1 MQGNDF
7 SCKPL
12 QELLGLEIH
21 GCRCGTTHRVPT
33 REVSLR
39 RGAMNLLPEFVDRWM
54 PPGPLIL
61 VADGNTWSAAGEKAV
76 RLLESAARKV
86 SLHFVDHN
94 NQAVHA
100 DKQTVADLV
109 SLIERETTAGLIGVG
124 SGTINDICKA
134 AATATGKTLITV
146 ATAASMNGYTSAI
159 SALAVDGVKITEPC
173 HPPVAVI
180 ADPEVLASAPQSMS
194 AAGFGD
200 LLSKNASTADW
211 ILSNALLGEY
221 FCSIPVEIAEEAVAT
236 SIRQAGIIKSN
247 KPEGLSVLID
257 ALLRSGIAMVL
268 AGSSSPASGGEHL
281 ISHLWDMT
289 AHWTGR
295 TPALHGQQTGVTTLI
310 SLAIYQKILSLEPEV
325 IRRKDVKPEFL
336 TIAAMESELRSVF
349 RDIAASVMPHARA
362 KFLDQNGLAAR
373 RQLILSR
380 WDKIRKAVSAAVISP
395 ALSRQH
401 LQTAGAVTN
410 IDGLGITGEE
420 LQFAYTYARWI
431 RNRYTV
437 LDLAADIGMLNEWRD
452 EILVSVR

>member
-1 MQGNDF
+1 MQETDY
-7 SCKPL
+7 SRKPL
-12 QELLGLEIH
+12 QELLGLEIND
-21 GCRCGTTHRVPT
+21 CRCGRTHRVPT

-39 RGAMNLLPEFVDRWM
+39 RGAVNLLPEFVDRWM
-54 PPGPLIL
+54 PTGTLIL
-61 VADGNTWSAAGEKAV
+61 VVDGNTWTAAGEKAA
-76 RLLESAARKV
+76 RLLESVGRTV
-86 SLHFVDHN
+86 SLHFADHK
-94 NQAVHA
+94 NQSVHA

-109 SLIERETTAGLIGVG
+109 AQIERNATAGLIGVG

-134 AATATGKTLITV
+134 AATATGKTLIAV

-159 SALAVDGVKITEPC
+159 SALTVDGVKITEPC

-180 ADPEVLASAPQSMS
+180 ADPEVLASAPPFMS

-221 FCSIPVEIAEEAVAT
+221 FCGIPVEVAEEAVTT
-236 SIRQAGIIKSN
+236 SIRQVGIIKEN

-310 SLAIYQKILSLEPEV
+310 SLALYQKILSLEPEV
-325 IRRKDVKPEFL
+325 IRRKDVKPEFP

-349 RDIAASVMPHARA
+349 RDLAMSVMPHARV
-362 KFLDQNGLAAR
+362 KFLDQNGLAER

-380 WDKIRKAVSAAVISP
+380 WDKIRQAVSAAVISP
-395 ALSRQH
+395 AQSRQH
-401 LQTAGAVTN
+401 LQAAGAVTT

-437 LDLAADIGMLNEWRD
+437 LDLVADIGMLNEWRD
-452 EILVSVR
+452 EVLALVK

>member
-1 MQGNDF
+1 MQDSDF
-7 SCKPL
+7 SRKPL
-12 QELLGLEIH
+12 KELLGLEIN
-21 GCRCGTTHRVPT
+21 GCPCGRLHRVPT

-39 RGAMNLLPEFVDRWM
+39 RGSLNLLPEFVDRWM
-54 PPGPLIL
+54 STGPLIL
-61 VADGNTWSAAGEKAV
+61 VVDGNTWAAAGEKAV
-76 RLLESAARKV
+76 RFLESAGRTV
-86 SLHFVDHN
+86 SLHFVDHK
-94 NQAVHA
+94 NQPTHA
-100 DKQTVADLV
+100 DNQTVADLV
-109 SLIERETTAGLIGVG
+109 TRIERETTAGLIGVG

-159 SALAVDGVKITEPC
+159 SALTVDGVKITEPC

-180 ADPEVLASAPQSMS
+180 ADPEVLASAPQIMS

-221 FCSIPVEIAEEAVAT
+221 FCGIPVEVAAEAVTT
-236 SIRQAGIIKSN
+236 SIRQAGIIKAN

-310 SLAIYQKILSLEPEV
+310 SLALYQKILSLEPEV

-380 WDKIRKAVSAAVISP
+380 WGKIRKAVSAAVISP

-401 LQTAGAVTN
+401 LQAAGAVTN

-452 EILVSVR
+452 EILVSVK

>member
-7 SCKPL
+7 SRKPL

>member
-7 SCKPL
+7 SRKPL

-159 SALAVDGVKITEPC
+159 SALTVDGVKITEPC

-336 TIAAMESELRSVF
+336 TVAAMESELRSVF

>member
-1 MQGNDF
+1 MPNNEF

-12 QELLGLEIH
+12 QELLGLEMN
-21 GCRCGTTHRVPT
+21 GCRCGRTHRVPT

-39 RGAMNLLPEFVDRWM
+39 RDGLKFLPDCVDRWM
-54 PPGPLIL
+54 STGPLIL
-61 VADGNTWSAAGEKAV
+61 VVDGNTWKAAGEKAM
-76 RLLESAARKV
+76 RLLESAGRKV
-86 SLHFVDHN
+86 SLHFVDHK
-94 NQAVHA
+94 NQPVHA

-109 SLIERETTAGLIGVG
+109 AQIEGETTAGLVAVG

-134 AATATGKTLITV
+134 AATATGKTVITV

-159 SALAVDGVKITEPC
+159 SALTVDGVKITEPC

-180 ADPEVLASAPQSMS
+180 ADPEVLASAPQFMS

-211 ILSNALLGEY
+211 ILSNVLLGDY
-221 FCSIPVEIAEEAVAT
+221 FCGIPVAVAEEAVAT
-236 SIRQAGIIKSN
+236 SIRQADIIRAN

-268 AGSSSPASGGEHL
+268 AGSSAPASGGEHL

-310 SLAIYQKILSLEPEV
+310 SLALYQKILSLEPEV
-325 IRRKDVKPEFL
+325 IRRKTLKPEFP
-336 TIAAMESELRSVF
+336 TIAAMESEMRSVF

-362 KFLDQNGLAAR
+362 KFLDQNGLAER

-380 WDKIRKAVSAAVISP
+380 WDKIRQAVSEVVISP
-395 ALSRQH
+395 ALSRQY
-401 LQTAGAVTN
+401 LQAAGAVTN

-437 LDLAADIGMLNEWRD
+437 LDLAADIGMLNEWRH
-452 EILVSVR
+452 EVLVSVK

>member
-1 MQGNDF
+1 
-7 SCKPL
+7 
-12 QELLGLEIH
+12 
-21 GCRCGTTHRVPT
+21 
-33 REVSLR
+33 LR
-39 RGAMNLLPEFVDRWM
+39 PGALKLLPEVVDRWM
-54 PPGPLIL
+54 PIGPLIL
-61 VADGNTWSAAGEKAV
+61 VVDGNTWTAAGKKAV
-76 RLLESAARKV
+76 RLLESAGRTV
-86 SLHFVDHN
+86 LLHFVDRT
-94 NQAVHA
+94 NQPVHA

-109 SLIERETTAGLIGVG
+109 ARIERVPTAGLVGVG
-124 SGTINDICKA
+124 SGTISDICKA

-159 SALAVDGVKITEPC
+159 SALTVDGVKITEPC
-173 HPPVAVI
+173 HPPAAVI
-180 ADPEVLASAPQSMS
+180 ADPEVLASAPQFMS

-211 ILSNALLGEY
+211 ILSNALLGDY
-221 FCSIPVEIAEEAVAT
+221 FCSVPVEVAEEAVAN
-236 SIRQAGIIKSN
+236 SIRQADIIRTN
-247 KPEGLSVLID
+247 KPEGLAVLID

-310 SLAIYQKILSLEPEV
+310 SLALYQKILSLDSEE
-325 IRRKDVKPEFL
+325 IRLRDVKPEFRTL
-336 TIAAMESELRSVF
+336 GAMEAELRSVF

-362 KFLDQNGLAAR
+362 KFLDQNGLTAR

-380 WDKIRKAVSAAVISP
+380 WEMIRRAVSAVVISP

-401 LQTAGAVTN
+401 LQSAGAVDT

-437 LDLAADIGMLNEWRD
+437 LDLTADIGMLNEWRD
-452 EILVSVR
+452 EVLVWVK

>member
-1 MQGNDF
+1 MQPNDY
-7 SCKPL
+7 SRRPL
-12 QELLGLEIH
+12 QDLLGLEIND
-21 GCRCGTTHRVPT
+21 CSCGRTHRVPT

-39 RGAMNLLPEFVDRWM
+39 RGAMNRLPEGVDRWM
-54 PPGPLIL
+54 STGPLIL
-61 VADGNTWSAAGEKAV
+61 VVDRNTWTAAGEKAL
-76 RLLESAARKV
+76 RLLEAAGKTV
-86 SLHFVDHN
+86 SLHFVDRKN
-94 NQAVHA
+94 RSVHA
-100 DKQTVADLV
+100 DRQTVADLV
-109 SLIERETTAGLIGVG
+109 AQIERTSTAGLIGVG

-159 SALAVDGVKITEPC
+159 SALTIDGVKITEPC

-180 ADPEVLASAPQSMS
+180 ADPEVLASAPQIMS

-211 ILSNALLGEY
+211 ILSNVLLGEY
-221 FCSIPVEIAEEAVAT
+221 FCDIPVAVAEEAVIT
-236 SIRQAGIIKSN
+236 SIRQADTIRTN

-310 SLAIYQKILSLEPEV
+310 SLALYQKILSLEPEV
-325 IRRKDVKPEFL
+325 IQRKDVKPEYP
-336 TIAAMESELRSVF
+336 TRAAMESELRSAF
-349 RDIAASVMPHARA
+349 RDIAAPLMPHARA

-380 WDKIRKAVSAAVISP
+380 WDKIRQSVSAAVISP
-395 ALSRQH
+395 AQSRQH
-401 LQTAGAVTN
+401 LQAAGAVYK
-410 IDGLGITGEE
+410 IDGLGITAEE

-437 LDLAADIGMLNEWRD
+437 LDLAADIGMLSEWRD
-452 EILVSVR
+452 EVLGSVR

>member
-7 SCKPL
+7 SRKPL

-310 SLAIYQKILSLEPEV
+310 SLALYQKILSLEPEV

>member
-1 MQGNDF
+1 MQDSDF
-7 SCKPL
+7 SRKPL
-12 QELLGLEIH
+12 QELLGIEIN
-21 GCRCGTTHRVPT
+21 GCPCGRMHRVPT

-39 RGAMNLLPEFVDRWM
+39 RGALNLLPEFVDRWM
-54 PPGPLIL
+54 STGPLIL
-61 VADGNTWSAAGEKAV
+61 VVDGNTWAAAGEKAV
-76 RLLESAARKV
+76 RFLESAGRTV
-86 SLHFVDHN
+86 SLHFVDHK
-94 NQAVHA
+94 NQPPHA

-109 SLIERETTAGLIGVG
+109 RRIERETTAGIIGVG

-134 AATATGKTLITV
+134 AATATGKTLIAV

-159 SALAVDGVKITEPC
+159 SALTVDGVKITEPC

-180 ADPEVLASAPQSMS
+180 ADPEVLASAPQTMS

-211 ILSNALLGEY
+211 ILSNALFREY
-221 FCSIPVEIAEEAVAT
+221 FCGIPVEVAEEAVTT
-236 SIRQAGIIKSN
+236 SIRQAGIIKAN

-310 SLAIYQKILSLEPEV
+310 SLALYQKILSLEPEV
-325 IRRKDVKPEFL
+325 IRRKDVKPEFS
-336 TIAAMESELRSVF
+336 TIAAMESGLRSVF
-349 RDIAASVMPHARA
+349 RDIAVSVMPPART
-362 KFLDQNGLAAR
+362 KFLDQNGLAVR

-380 WDKIRKAVSAAVISP
+380 WDKIRQAVSGAVISP

-401 LQTAGAVTN
+401 LQAAGAVTT
-410 IDGLGITGEE
+410 IDGLGITDEE

-437 LDLAADIGMLNEWRD
+437 LDLAADIGMLSEWRH
-452 EILVSVR
+452 EVLESVK

>member
-7 SCKPL
+7 SRKPL

-21 GCRCGTTHRVPT
+21 GCRCGRTHRVPT

-54 PPGPLIL
+54 PTGPLIL
-61 VADGNTWSAAGEKAV
+61 VADGNTWAAAGEKAV
-76 RLLESAARKV
+76 RFLESAARTV
-86 SLHFVDHN
+86 SLHFVGHN

-100 DKQTVADLV
+100 DKQTVAELV
-109 SLIERETTAGLIGVG
+109 SRIERETPAGLVGVG

-134 AATATGKTLITV
+134 AATATEKTLLTV

-159 SALAVDGVKITEPC
+159 SALTVDGVKITEPC

-211 ILSNALLGEY
+211 ILSHALLGEY
-221 FCSIPVEIAEEAVAT
+221 FCDIPVAVAEEAAST
-236 SIRQAGIIKSN
+236 SIRQADLIRAN
-247 KPEGLSVLID
+247 KPEGLAVLID

-310 SLAIYQKILSLEPEV
+310 SLALYQKILSLEPEE
-325 IRRKDVKPEFL
+325 IRRKDVKPEFP
-336 TIAAMESELRSVF
+336 TIAAMESELQSVF

-362 KFLDQNGLAAR
+362 KFLDPNGLAAR

-380 WDKIRKAVSAAVISP
+380 WDKIRQAVAAAVISP

-401 LQTAGAVTN
+401 LQAAGAVTN

-437 LDLAADIGMLNEWRD
+437 LDMAADIGMLNEWRD
-452 EILVSVR
+452 EVLASVQ

>member
-1 MQGNDF
+1 MQPSDF
-7 SCKPL
+7 AHKPL
-12 QELLGLEIH
+12 QELLGLEIND
-21 GCRCGTTHRVPT
+21 CRCGRPHRVPT
-33 REVSLR
+33 REALLRYGSL
-39 RGAMNLLPEFVDRWM
+39 NLLPECVDRWM
-54 PPGPLIL
+54 PTGPLVL
-61 VADGNTWSAAGEKAV
+61 VVDGNTFAAAGEKAA
-76 RLLESAARKV
+76 RLLESAGRTV
-86 SLHFVDHN
+86 SLHFVDR
-94 NQAVHA
+94 QDQPVHA
-100 DKQTVADLV
+100 DKQTVADLAAQIDRDV
-109 SLIERETTAGLIGVG
+109 TAGLIGVG

-134 AATATGKTLITV
+134 AATATGKTMITV

-159 SALAVDGVKITEPC
+159 SALTVDGVKITEPC
-173 HPPVAVI
+173 RPPVVVI
-180 ADPEVLASAPQSMS
+180 ADPEVLASAPQLMS

-221 FCSIPVEIAEEAVAT
+221 FCGIPVEVAEQAVAT
-236 SIRQAGIIKSN
+236 SIRQADLIRGN

-310 SLAIYQKILSLEPEV
+310 SLALYQKILSLEPKE
-325 IRRKDVKPEFL
+325 IRCKDVKPEFP

-349 RDIAASVMPHARA
+349 RDIAESVMPHARA
-362 KFLDQNGLAAR
+362 KYLDPTGLAAR

-380 WDKIRKAVSAAVISP
+380 WDKIRQSVSEVVISP

-401 LQTAGAVTN
+401 LQAAGAVST

-437 LDLAADIGMLNEWRD
+437 LDLAADIGMLSEWRG
-452 EILVSVR
+452 EVLASVK

>member
-1 MQGNDF
+1 MQHNDY
-7 SCKPL
+7 SRKPL
-12 QELLGLEIH
+12 KELLGLEVH
-21 GCRCGTTHRVPT
+21 DCRCGRTHRVPT

-39 RGAMNLLPEFVDRWM
+39 RGAMNLLPAFVDRWM
-54 PPGPLIL
+54 STGPLIL
-61 VADGNTWSAAGEKAV
+61 VVDRNTWTAAGERAA
-76 RLLESAARKV
+76 RLLESAGRTV
-86 SLHFVDHN
+86 VLRFIDHKK
-94 NQAVHA
+94 QPVHA

-109 SLIERETTAGLIGVG
+109 AQIDRDATSGLVGVG
-124 SGTINDICKA
+124 SGTINDICKS

-159 SALAVDGVKITEPC
+159 SALTVDGVKITEPC

-180 ADPEVLASAPQSMS
+180 ADPEVLASAPQFMS

-211 ILSNALLGEY
+211 ILSHIVLGDY
-221 FCSIPVEIAEEAVAT
+221 FCDIPVAVAEEAVLT
-236 SIRQAGIIKSN
+236 SIRQADTIRAN

-289 AHWTGR
+289 SHWTGR

-310 SLAIYQKILSLEPEV
+310 SLALYQKILSLEPEV
-325 IRRKDVKPEFL
+325 IRRKDLKPEFPTL
-336 TIAAMESELRSVF
+336 TAMESKLRSVF

-362 KFLDQNGLAAR
+362 KFTDQKGLQAR

-380 WDKIRKAVSAAVISP
+380 WDKIRQSVSAAVISP
-395 ALSRQH
+395 AQSRQH
-401 LQTAGAVTN
+401 LQAAGAVCR
-410 IDGLGITGEE
+410 IDGLGITDEE

-437 LDLAADIGMLNEWRD
+437 LDLAADIGMLSEWRD
-452 EILVSVR
+452 EVLESVK

>member
-1 MQGNDF
+1 MQDNDF
-7 SCKPL
+7 SRKLL
-12 QELLGLEIH
+12 QELLGLDIH
-21 GCRCGTTHRVPT
+21 GCRCGRTHRVPT
-33 REVSLR
+33 REVSLC
-39 RGAMNLLPEFVDRWM
+39 RGAMNLLPASADRWM
-54 PPGPLIL
+54 PNKPLIL
-61 VADGNTWSAAGEKAV
+61 VADGNTWAAAGEKAV
-76 RLLESAARKV
+76 RLLESAARTV

-109 SLIERETTAGLIGVG
+109 SRIEREATAGLIGVG

-134 AATATGKTLITV
+134 AATATGKRLITV

-159 SALAVDGVKITEPC
+159 SALTVDGVKITEPC

-180 ADPEVLASAPQSMS
+180 ADPEVLATAPQIMS

-211 ILSNALLGEY
+211 ILSNELLGEY
-221 FCSIPVEIAEEAVAT
+221 FCSIPVEVAEEAVAT
-236 SIRQAGIIKSN
+236 SIRQAGTIKSN

-310 SLAIYQKILSLEPEV
+310 SLALYQKILSLEPEV
-325 IRRKDVKPEFL
+325 IRRKDVNPEFL
-336 TIAAMESELRSVF
+336 TVAAMESELRSVF

-395 ALSRQH
+395 SLSRQH
-401 LQTAGAVTN
+401 LQAAGAVTT
-410 IDGLGITGEE
+410 IDGLGITAEE

-452 EILVSVR
+452 EILVSVK

>member
-7 SCKPL
+7 SRKPL
-12 QELLGLEIH
+12 KELLGLEIN
-21 GCRCGTTHRVPT
+21 GCRCGRTHRVPT
-33 REVSLR
+33 REASLR
-39 RGAMNLLPEFVDRWM
+39 HGAMNLLPEFVDRWM
-54 PPGPLIL
+54 STGPLIL
-61 VADGNTWSAAGEKAV
+61 VVDGNTWTAAGEKAV
-76 RLLESAARKV
+76 RLLESAGKTV
-86 SLHFVDHN
+86 SPHFVD
-94 NQAVHA
+94 QKYQPVHA

-109 SLIERETTAGLIGVG
+109 ALIERKTTAGIIGVG
-124 SGTINDICKA
+124 SGTINDICKT

-159 SALAVDGVKITEPC
+159 SALTVDGVKITEPC
-173 HPPVAVI
+173 HPPIAVI
-180 ADPEVLASAPQSMS
+180 ADPEVLASAPQFMS

-211 ILSNALLGEY
+211 ILSNVLLGDY
-221 FCSIPVEIAEEAVAT
+221 FCDIPVAVAEEAVIS
-236 SIRQAGIIKSN
+236 SIRQADIIRAN
-247 KPEGLSVLID
+247 KPEGLSVLSD
-257 ALLRSGIAMVL
+257 ALLRSGIAMVS
-268 AGSSSPASGGEHL
+268 AGSSAPASGGEHL

-310 SLAIYQKILSLEPEV
+310 SLALYQKILSLEPEV
-325 IRRKDVKPEFL
+325 IRRKDVKPEFP

-349 RDIAASVMPHARA
+349 RDIAVSVMPHARA

-380 WDKIRKAVSAAVISP
+380 WDKIRQAVSEAVISP
-395 ALSRQH
+395 AQSRQY
-401 LQTAGAVTN
+401 LQSAGAIYD

-420 LQFAYTYARWI
+420 LQFAYTHARWI

-437 LDLAADIGMLNEWRD
+437 LDLAADIGMLNEWR
-452 EILVSVR
+452 EEVLASVK

>member
-1 MQGNDF
+1 MQDNDF
-7 SCKPL
+7 SRKPL
-12 QELLGLEIH
+12 QELLGLEIN
-21 GCRCGTTHRVPT
+21 GCRCGRTHRVPT

-39 RGAMNLLPEFVDRWM
+39 HGALNLLPASADRWM
-54 PPGPLIL
+54 STGPLIL
-61 VADGNTWSAAGEKAV
+61 VVDGNTWAAAGKKVV
-76 RLLESAARKV
+76 RLLESAGRTV
-86 SLHFVDHN
+86 LLHFVDHK

-100 DKQTVADLV
+100 DKQTVAALV
-109 SLIERETTAGLIGVG
+109 ARIERETTAGIIGVG

-159 SALAVDGVKITEPC
+159 SALTVDGVKITEPC

-180 ADPEVLASAPQSMS
+180 ADPEVLASAPQFMS

-221 FCSIPVEIAEEAVAT
+221 FCGIPVEVAEEAVTT
-236 SIRQAGIIKSN
+236 SIRQAGIIKAN

-310 SLAIYQKILSLEPEV
+310 SLALYQKILSLEPEV
-325 IRRKDVKPEFL
+325 IRRKDVKPEFP
-336 TIAAMESELRSVF
+336 TIAAMESELRSAF
-349 RDIAASVMPHARA
+349 RDLAASVMPHARV
-362 KFLDQNGLAAR
+362 KFLGQNGLAER

-380 WDKIRKAVSAAVISP
+380 WDKIRQAVSAAVISP
-395 ALSRQH
+395 AQSRQH
-401 LQTAGAVTN
+401 LQAAGAVYT

-452 EILVSVR
+452 EILVSVK